1 MTNENKPVSIAEFNP
16 ELLEFSEPKVNGAQ
30 KLVFVNYNSRHLYLM
45 TDKVSLPLGMRKWFY
60 PADSTNEKDASY
72 NVSMAL
78 NDVFLEKMKQYDHN
92 LREHIMRNC
101 KNSKGK
107 PYTDEYMDDVFRP
120 TVKTYEPD
128 GKDVVYHSME
138 LKVEREME
146 NDQPTG
152 RFLSNRSKH
161 TYLDVYDGNRPGH
174 KLEIDT
180 TNFQSVIPKGSQ
192 ARCVFELVYVN
203 LGKFFTTK
211 WRLYQIEVF
220 RNQNGL
226 SNDYLFGDLPQQNE
240 ELPDD
245 LDTVEKSE
253 NEQLENEPVNEPVYE
268 SELEPEPEPELKP
281 KSTTKKKRNV

>member
-45 TDKVSLPLGMRKWFY
+45 TDKINLPLGMRKWFY

-78 NDVFLEKMKQYDHN
+78 NDVFLEKMKQYDHR

-120 TVKTYEPD
+120 TVKTYEPE

-152 RFLSNRSKH
+152 RFLSNRSKQ

-180 TNFQSVIPKGSQ
+180 SNFQSVIPKGSQ

-203 LGKFFTTK
+203 LGKYFTTK

-226 SNDYLFGDLPQQNE
+226 SNNYLFGDLPQQNE

-253 NEQLENEPVNEPVYE
+253 NEQLEHVEEPVYE
-268 SELEPEPEPELKP
+268 SEPEQPEVKPEPVK
-281 KSTTKKKRNV
+281 TTKKKRNV

>member
-45 TDKVSLPLGMRKWFY
+45 TDKISLPLGMKKWFY

-72 NVSMAL
+72 NISMAL
-78 NDVFLEKMKQYDHN
+78 NDVFLEKMKQYDHR

-120 TVKTYEPD
+120 TVKTYEPE

-152 RFLSNRSKH
+152 RFLSNRSKQ

-180 TNFQSVIPKGSQ
+180 SNFQSVIPKGSQ

-203 LGKFFTTK
+203 LGKYFTTK

-226 SNDYLFGDLPQQNE
+226 SNNYLFGDLPQQNE

-253 NEQLENEPVNEPVYE
+253 NEQLEHVEEPVYE
-268 SELEPEPEPELKP
+268 SEPEHEVKPEPVK
-281 KSTTKKKRNV
+281 TTKKKRNV

>member
-1 MTNENKPVSIAEFNP
+1 MTNENKPVSITEFNP

-45 TDKVSLPLGMRKWFY
+45 TDKINLPLGMRKWFY

-78 NDVFLEKMKQYDHN
+78 NDVFLEKMKQYDHR

-120 TVKTYEPD
+120 TVKTYEPE

-152 RFLSNRSKH
+152 RFLSNRSKQ

-180 TNFQSVIPKGSQ
+180 SNFQSVIPKGSQ

-203 LGKFFTTK
+203 LGKYFTTK

-226 SNDYLFGDLPQQNE
+226 SNNYLFGDLPQQNE

-253 NEQLENEPVNEPVYE
+253 NEQLEHVEEPVYE
-268 SELEPEPEPELKP
+268 SEPEQPEVKPEPVK
-281 KSTTKKKRNV
+281 TTKKKRNV